1 MIYAHKLKK
10 YKSYN
15 NSVFSSSNVRFY
27 FHILHLLHDA
37 ILDAIQL
44 DIPEIEHRWIDIY
57 IYFLFMYLSYQH
69 IMASRW
75 VT

>member
-1 MIYAHKLKK
+1 MIYTHKLKK

-44 DIPEIEHRWIDIY
+44 DTPPKSNID
-57 IYFLFMYLSYQH
+57 Q
-69 IMASRW
+69 
-75 VT
+75 